1 MRKTKVKD
9 ANDGWGN
16 EEDNG
21 WGNTNDVDI
30 DDIDEG
36 NEEEVAEIK
45 PQQTTKS
52 RQTTTT
58 TTSSSLSNTV
68 KKPTTVVTTQA
79 DLPVEASFPTNPMQT
94 NKPLNLKAVAKKV
107 VVPGGGGGGKGAD
120 SWDEW

>member
-1 MRKTKVKD
+1 MRKAKIKD
-9 ANDGWGN
+9 ASDGWGN

-30 DDIDEG
+30 DDMDEG
-36 NEEEVAEIK
+36 NEEEEEEEIK

-58 TTSSSLSNTV
+58 TTSSISNTV
-68 KKPTTVVTTQA
+68 KKPNIVTTQA
-79 DLPVEASFPTNPMQT
+79 DLPIEASFPTNPIQT

-107 VVPGGGGGGKGAD
+107 VVPGGGGGKGAD